1 MFANLAN
8 MKIGDKYSSEATV
21 ELMTI
26 ADVKKELSDLKAII
40 TGEILD
46 LKSRISF
53 LEKKS
58 QDSNDEAKLWKLCNS
73 GDKKETHF
81 SGSSCNSACISFTR
95 LISLKA
101 IQIIWLFFCFVV
113 VIYFG
118 ISRFII
124 AHQNET
130 AIWKPEKKIYTIDYT
145 TGNPAVIYKNPEL
158 HLMFYLTSN
167 TKN

>member
-58 QDSNDEAKLWKLCNS
+58 QDSNDEAKL
-73 GDKKETHF
+73 
-81 SGSSCNSACISFTR
+81 
-95 LISLKA
+95 
-101 IQIIWLFFCFVV
+101 
-113 VIYFG
+113 
-118 ISRFII
+118 
-124 AHQNET
+124 
-130 AIWKPEKKIYTIDYT
+130 
-145 TGNPAVIYKNPEL
+145 
-158 HLMFYLTSN
+158 
-167 TKN
+167 